1 MRTILYLQN
10 AYLLIVHILFAGYSS
25 MSPHA
30 SYISGAEYGTN
41 GVGYTGY
48 PGPTGYSCGY
58 PTAGYP
64 GAGGPAGYGPGA
76 CYTMAPPQQD
86 KTPTHNKDQR

>member
-1 MRTILYLQN
+1 
-10 AYLLIVHILFAGYSS
+10 

-48 PGPTGYSCGY
+48 PGPPGYSCGGY
-58 PTAGYP
+58 PATGGYP
-64 GAGGPAGYGPGA
+64 GAGGPGAYGPGA

-86 KTPTHNKDQR
+86 KAPSHKDQR